1 MKQLIFTTYLL
12 MIGIISFN
20 SGLSSPI
27 NPYINSVS
35 PPLNANSVV
44 KSSNIVI
51 TFEQVMNGS
60 TMIND
65 NVKVFGYQTGLMN
78 VSLDFNSVENTL
90 TINPLNQFKN
100 GEIIS
105 VTLTAGIK
113 TISNQN
119 ISPHVFKFRAKALG
133 GTGSFNL
140 SSEISNTVDG
150 YIRSGDIDRDGDI
163 DLVINNAVYMNNGN
177 AFFNIS
183 ESLNHQGRP
192 DMFDADNDGD
202 LDILISNNGTF
213 YYYKNDGVGNFL
225 LFSVNSGSIW
235 GFGDLSGNGYID
247 IAYYIN
253 TRELMTKMNTNGIFN
268 PGMSYNLPGQC
279 NINENYYDNL
289 LFDDFNN
296 DGGVDIISI
305 SGWVGGVSI
314 TGYDLCRK
322 YNQLTNDG
330 IGDFSVQTVFNNY
343 IEGAAP
349 FIFDSFDSKSFDV
362 NEDGLVDIASPYIE
376 IRNNGN
382 GSYTQ
387 IGDFGFPFS
396 NSLDFDANGNGF
408 IDLCVNFNGALM
420 CFNNNGTGVFTLT
433 VAINNLNFS
442 SGSASGDFD
451 NDGDIDIAFK
461 EYNNDKVAILLNG
474 DSPLPVELSS
484 FTSSINQNSVK
495 LNWTTSQEQNNSG
508 FEIERSDNSS
518 NVQGVWKKIDF
529 INGVGNSNTQNNY
542 SFEDK
547 NLTSGKYKYRL
558 KQIDFNGSFEYHELS
573 TEVVIGIPSST
584 ELMQNYPNPFN
595 PVTNIS
601 YRLSEN
607 GFVTLRVFDNSGREV
622 KTLINEFKE
631 AGYYTNEFN
640 GSDLASG
647 IYFYKLAAGNFVQTK
662 KLSLVK

>member
-1 MKQLIFTTYLL
+1 MKNFTKIILVTIFSLL
-12 MIGIISFN
+12 T
-20 SGLSSPI
+20 SSEIFSTPI
-27 NPYINSVS
+27 NQFINSVS
-35 PPLNANSVV
+35 PPLNANSVI
-44 KSSNIVI
+44 KSSDIVI

-495 LNWTTSQEQNNSG
+495 FNWTTSQEQNNSG

-595 PVTNIS
+595 PYTEIAFELRMNSMVKITLFDVTGRSIGVIFS
-601 YRLSEN
+601 GYRQAGHNS
-607 GFVTLRVFDNSGREV
+607 FSFD
-622 KTLINEFKE
+622 
-631 AGYYTNEFN
+631 
-640 GSDLASG
+640 GSRLASG
-647 IYFYKLAAGNFVQTK
+647 VYIYRLEAGSYAATK
-662 KLSLVK
+662 KMVILK